1 LTVRARVLATA
12 ALVCAGAV
20 VVTVDRV
27 RDEDPRPAR
36 SQEVASLEPGAVV
49 RDPEEDQAYPE
60 PESSRPHRVAESP
73 LQAAE
78 TAEEGI
84 SPGAPSDEQV
94 KRDLEQLE
102 RYYGRGGGSGAG
114 AVVVADGF
122 AQASPDAPGEVAMAV
137 AGGNEIARFPYR
149 WGGGHGSFLDNAY
162 DCSGSVS
169 YALAAAGLLEAPLAS
184 PDLMRWGKPG
194 PGRWITVYANPGHVY
209 MEVGGVRFDTS
220 GRGGRRGSRWQ
231 LAARSA
237 RGFAARHP
245 PGL

>member
-1 LTVRARVLATA
+1 MASIAIVCGA
-12 ALVCAGAV
+12 AIV
-20 VVTVDRV
+20 VIVDRV
-27 RDEDPRPAR
+27 REDEQAPAR
-36 SQEVASLEPGAVV
+36 SDSEEVASLEPTGVV
-49 RDPEEDQAYPE
+49 RDPEEDQAFPE
-60 PESSRPHRVAESP
+60 PESSTPHRVADSP
-73 LQAAE
+73 LEAAE

-102 RYYGRGGGSGAG
+102 RYYGRGGGRGAG
-114 AVVVADGF
+114 SVVVAGGL
-122 AQASPDAPGEVAMAV
+122 AQVSPDAPDEVAMAV

-169 YALAAAGLLEAPLAS
+169 YALAAAGLLDAPLAS
-184 PDLMRWGKPG
+184 PELMRWGE
-194 PGRWITVYANPGHVY
+194 PGRGRWLTVYANRGHVY

-231 LAARSA
+231 LARRSPA
-237 RGFAARHP
+237 GFEARHW